1 MKKKV
6 FVFVNFLV
14 LGMFIFLVASLLILC
29 NFKNQ
34 VIIVE
39 NQAENQYANL
49 YEELKNYESLLQ
61 ESNIKISFVKAEDF
75 QRLNQEK
82 NWFKNI
88 FSRKTELVGRIFLE
102 KEIGNKKLEEKKE
115 AERKAKN
122 QFAYK
127 IQEKSYIPS
136 VKLEKISSTWKDLDS
151 RDYKKVFSEISEI
164 DVEFTTLEDFPLGNC
179 GLKVEGKYVTD
190 SEYPLVE
197 KTYLVCEVYFEAYE
211 KVISNF
217 LESFLLDKRTNINL
231 VEERAENPPIFITG
245 VGDLMVA
252 RGVQEILIY
261 DKKEGLNKVFADTLP
276 ILQNSDLTLGNLEGA
291 VTYFDEI
298 LPKTYNF
305 KFDKKVLNPLKSAGF
320 DYLMINNNHV
330 FDYGLQGFLDSL
342 GALEEAGIATSGVG
356 KNLAEASKFF
366 ITEIRGQKIA
376 IISVGNYPKER
387 SGFDGANVAATEE
400 KAGVLWKN
408 EKIYEDIKTLKNQGM
423 LIIASVHDG
432 NEYGFVTSKSQREF
446 AEKLIDAGASLVLES
461 HTHVLQP
468 IEWYK
473 DGIIAYGLGN
483 FIFPGMEEIY
493 GATESLVLRV
503 GFVEGKPIY
512 VEPFPCVIEGTQVR
526 LK

>member
-1 MKKKV
+1 MKVKK
-6 FVFVNFLV
+6 FIKFFLITLV
-14 LGMFIFLVASLLILC
+14 LIIIGLLSYLSFFKKQNYFVLVEDEKIFQELKEYSKEIDLPFSFYQKIPENKNT
-29 NFKNQ
+29 NFFSKIFEKEN
-34 VIIVE
+34 VIVGNISVVKDFAFNPFEKTE
-39 NQAENQYANL
+39 NQEVFKINQRKFIPSVEMDFTSFKSEDYVKLPPDFSISVNPIENLPENHRGVKVENQYA
-49 YEELKNYESLLQ
+49 
-61 ESNIKISFVKAEDF
+61 
-75 QRLNQEK
+75 
-82 NWFKNI
+82 
-88 FSRKTELVGRIFLE
+88 TENGYL
-102 KEIGNKKLEEKKE
+102 
-115 AERKAKN
+115 
-122 QFAYK
+122 
-127 IQEKSYIPS
+127 
-136 VKLEKISSTWKDLDS
+136 
-151 RDYKKVFSEISEI
+151 
-164 DVEFTTLEDFPLGNC
+164 FTEN
-179 GLKVEGKYVTD
+179 
-190 SEYPLVE
+190 
-197 KTYLVCEVYFEAYE
+197 TYLVCNFFKEDFKQPILDFFDQFFKGE
-211 KVISNF
+211 KSNI
-217 LESFLLDKRTNINL
+217 TL
-231 VEERAENPPIFITG
+231 VEEDVGEKPVFIAG
-245 VGDLMVA
+245 VGDMMVG
-252 RGVQEILIY
+252 RGVQELLIY
-261 DKKEGLNKVFADTLP
+261 YKDGLSRVFADTLP
-276 ILQNSDLTLGNLEGA
+276 ILQNSDFTLGNLEGA

-305 KFDKKVLNPLKSAGF
+305 KFDKKVLTPLKSAGF

-423 LIIASVHDG
+423 LIIVSVHDG
-432 NEYGFVTSKSQREF
+432 NEYDFVTSKSQREF

>member
-1 MKKKV
+1 MKKTITIFLSLFIA
-6 FVFVNFLV
+6 FVFLFLC
-14 LGMFIFLVASLLILC
+14 IFFVAQQKDFYLLI
-29 NFKNQ
+29 
-34 VIIVE
+34 E
-39 NQAENQYANL
+39 D
-49 YEELKNYESLLQ
+49 EELYLEFEKIENLLKDSKLKICRSLDELNQ
-61 ESNIKISFVKAEDF
+61 NENSTSFFSTLNSVF
-75 QRLNQEK
+75 QRK
-82 NWFKNI
+82 KNI
-88 FSRKTELVGRIFLE
+88 VGKINLKSIWGLKENIILE
-102 KEIGNKKLEEKKE
+102 NS
-115 AERKAKN
+115 KN

-127 IQEKSYIPS
+127 IQEKKYIPS
-136 VKLEKISSTWKDLDS
+136 VKLEKISSTWKDFDS

-211 KVISNF
+211 KVISTL

-231 VEERAENPPIFITG
+231 VEERVENPPIFITG

-366 ITEIRGQKIA
+366 ITEIRGQQIA

-461 HTHVLQP
+461 HTHILQP

-512 VEPFPCVIEGTQVR
+512 VEPFPCIIEGTQVR